1 LVKQQGW
8 IIFKRQILITPPQQ
22 KFNAQIKYTMKLRFT
37 YMLLLLFAVVCCY
50 VSCKKTANKPV
61 NKNTIDYAALSKQIV
76 VTLQQSISGKY
87 GGTNINDGIK
97 APSHISASHT
107 GPALFSVNALCGFT
121 IDTTYNTT
129 ATAGDTAKTFFGNF
143 KFVYTCSTGNPD
155 GYAVHDSLINTE
167 TGPLFSNSFTTAQD
181 YHVQALD
188 QTYKLVSMNGY
199 LFSLVKSDLP
209 TSYVYIGY
217 KLQGLTVDLSSGTA
231 DITSGTALLNITIQQ
246 KDPGQPDFEVTMQQG
261 TLVYLGNH
269 MAKLTLG
276 LSNGS
281 SQSYLV
287 NLLTGQVTPV

>member
-1 LVKQQGW
+1 
-8 IIFKRQILITPPQQ
+8 
-22 KFNAQIKYTMKLRFT
+22 MKLRFT
-37 YMLLLLFAVVCCY
+37 CVLLLFAVVCCY
-50 VSCKKTANKPV
+50 VSCKKTTDKPV
-61 NKNTIDYAALSKQIV
+61 NKNPIDYAALSKQIV
-76 VTLQQSISGKY
+76 FTLQQSISGKY

-97 APSHISASHT
+97 APAHISASHT
-107 GPALFSVNALCGFT
+107 GPALFSVNALCGFS

-167 TGPLFSNSFTTAQD
+167 TGPLFSDSFTTAQD

-199 LFSLVKSDLP
+199 LFSLTKNAL
-209 TSYVYIGY
+209 TTGYKNVYIGY

-231 DITSGTALLNITIQQ
+231 DITSGTALLNITIDQQ
-246 KDPGQPDFEVTMQQG
+246 QAGWPDNEVTMQSG

-269 MAKLTLG
+269 MAKLTLE

-287 NLLTGQVTPV
+287 NLLTGQVTQI